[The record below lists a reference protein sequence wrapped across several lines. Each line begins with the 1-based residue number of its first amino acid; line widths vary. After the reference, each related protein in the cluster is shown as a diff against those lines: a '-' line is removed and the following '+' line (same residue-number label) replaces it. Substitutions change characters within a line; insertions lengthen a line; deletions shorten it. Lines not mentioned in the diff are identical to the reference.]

1 MWQTVMGADQKVQ
14 GRLGHVKI
22 KEELSK
28 AVGTGVAK
36 A

>member
-1 MWQTVMGADQKVQ
+1 MMGADHKGQ

-28 AVGTGVAK
+28 AIGTGVAK